1 MFMPMIIGEI
11 RRYLR
16 DNNAVRVSRSVRDL
30 AYRALSAKEEIERE
44 TASEPT
50 TKQIADRLGE
60 EEAKV
65 CMALEAIAEPLSLF
79 DPVCCENGDSLC
91 LMDQISDG
99 GTSEDDWL
107 ESLALTDAL
116 KTLGERERS
125 VIDLRFHRG
134 KTQMEIA
141 AQIGISQAQVSRI
154 EKSALDKIKRKI
166 Q

>member
-1 MFMPMIIGEI
+1 MIIGEI